1 MIDKLI
7 QPVSDIVGKFVKDKD
22 LQAKLDHELQTLF
35 HQANLAQVK
44 INLKEAEHKSIFVSG
59 WRPFLGWSLSCL
71 FIYGIAVRDFLDM
84 ILKANGI
91 DIELVQFD
99 VGTLTPILTGMLGL
113 AGMRSWEKKH
123 GVHRK

>member
-1 MIDKLI
+1 MIEKLI

-35 HQANLAQVK
+35 HEANLAQVK

-123 GVHRK
+123 GVHGK

>member
-1 MIDKLI
+1 MIEKLI

-35 HQANLAQVK
+35 HEANLAQVK

-84 ILKANGI
+84 IFKANGI

>member
-84 ILKANGI
+84 IFKANGFE
-91 DIELVQFD
+91 IELV
-99 VGTLTPILTGMLGL
+99 
-113 AGMRSWEKKH
+113 
-123 GVHRK
+123 

>member
-7 QPVSDIVGKFVKDKD
+7 EPVSDIVGKFVKDKD

-35 HQANLAQVK
+35 QKANLAQVK

-113 AGMRSWEKKH
+113 AGMRSWDKKH